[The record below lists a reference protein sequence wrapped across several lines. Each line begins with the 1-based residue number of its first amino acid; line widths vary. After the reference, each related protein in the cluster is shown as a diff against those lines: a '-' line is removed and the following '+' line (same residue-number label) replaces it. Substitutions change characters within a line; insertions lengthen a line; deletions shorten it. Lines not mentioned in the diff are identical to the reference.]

1 MPPKEA
7 FYSRLHKKGITD
19 AQYEYAQEVWN
30 AFNCKTFKDYHDVY
44 LATDVLLLAD
54 CMQEFRRTSYKT
66 YGLDPLWYYSS
77 PGLFWDALFKV
88 TKQEL
93 ELITD
98 LDMLLFVEKGMRG
111 GISMVSIREA
121 IANNEHCKHYNSE
134 QLKSW
139 ILYLD
144 ANNLYG
150 WAMLQHLPIGNFKWL
165 VEAEFMN
172 LKSQLEKGAIKDD
185 ADTGYILEVD
195 PNYPKELHPKHT
207 DYPLAVESLEV
218 PREWVSP
225 YTEELIQRKG
235 GKHLSV
241 KKLIPNLYDKKK
253 YVLHYRNL
261 QYYLSQGM
269 VLEKIHRVISFD
281 QKAWMKPYIE
291 LNTYLRTLAT
301 TAFEKDFYKL
311 ANNAVFGKSMEN
323 LRKRQRVELVQPET
337 NPKKYRKLI
346 ADPLFKGRKIFS
358 DNLVAVHIKKGLIR
372 MERPIY
378 VGFTVLELSKLCMY
392 QFYYDILKE
401 KYGENVELAY
411 TDTDS
416 LLVKI
421 TTENIY
427 KDMVKMADHFD
438 FSDYP
443 KDHEVIKSL
452 PEDQWITTNGKRVLK
467 NKKVPGLFKD
477 ELNGKV
483 ISWFIGLKPKM
494 YSFIKAGE
502 DSNNPKDGG
511 RKAKGVPKSIVQ
523 NEFTHERYRRVLYEK
538 RLDDIVKFNTIRS
551 EYTQWKL

>member
-1 MPPKEA
+1 M
-7 FYSRLHKKGITD
+7 
-19 AQYEYAQEVWN
+19 
-30 AFNCKTFKDYHDVY
+30 
-44 LATDVLLLAD
+44 
-54 CMQEFRRTSYKT
+54 
-66 YGLDPLWYYSS
+66 
-77 PGLFWDALFKV
+77 
-88 TKQEL
+88 
-93 ELITD
+93 
-98 LDMLLFVEKGMRG
+98 
-111 GISMVSIREA
+111 
-121 IANNEHCKHYNSE
+121 
-134 QLKSW
+134 
-139 ILYLD
+139 
-144 ANNLYG
+144 
-150 WAMLQHLPIGNFKWL
+150 
-165 VEAEFMN
+165 
-172 LKSQLEKGAIKDD
+172 
-185 ADTGYILEVD
+185 
-195 PNYPKELHPKHT
+195 
-207 DYPLAVESLEV
+207 
-218 PREWVSP
+218 
-225 YTEELIQRKG
+225 
-235 GKHLSV
+235 

-346 ADPLFKGRKIFS
+346 AD
-358 DNLVAVHIKKGLIR
+358 NLVAVHIKKGLIR

-401 KYGENVELAY
+401 KYGGNVELAY

-467 NKKVPGLFKD
+467 NKKVPGFSRM
-477 ELNGKV
+477 NSMV
-483 ISWFIGLKPKM
+483 
-494 YSFIKAGE
+494 
-502 DSNNPKDGG
+502 
-511 RKAKGVPKSIVQ
+511 R
-523 NEFTHERYRRVLYEK
+523 
-538 RLDDIVKFNTIRS
+538 
-551 EYTQWKL
+551 